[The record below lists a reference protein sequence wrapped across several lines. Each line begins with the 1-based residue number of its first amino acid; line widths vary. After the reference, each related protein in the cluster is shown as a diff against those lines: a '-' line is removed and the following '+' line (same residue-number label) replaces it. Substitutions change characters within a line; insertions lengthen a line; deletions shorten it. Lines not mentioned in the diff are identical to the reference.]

1 MKQIAKIEA
10 AEDKRDANARLSRV
24 IKKKVDSVKYP
35 LQLLKIAYGGQTKGK
50 SYSEEEDR
58 FLLVQ
63 LSKYGIGKEDTYDLI
78 KRDISEWPAFRF
90 DWFLKSRTPVE
101 IGRRCTTLITLID
114 KEKDSEKPAPRRTPA
129 GTFLSNKMRNAV
141 TLGVRQYRLDAIRR
155 DFKLFGNFRDA
166 GKDKPTVAFD
176 GIEMSSYKGNRR
188 ILEQ

>member
-1 MKQIAKIEA
+1 M
-10 AEDKRDANARLSRV
+10 

-129 GTFLSNKMRNAV
+129 GTNGAAAPKKV
-141 TLGVRQYRLDAIRR
+141 C
-155 DFKLFGNFRDA
+155 
-166 GKDKPTVAFD
+166 AFCA
-176 GIEMSSYKGNRR
+176 
-188 ILEQ
+188 